1 MALALVIGLLGLLLV
16 VLARGVELWTVACAF
31 ALIGLIVVGYKSKRG
46 RRVLLG
52 REVTTL
58 VFASLAVIFIWRICN
73 SKESWYT
80 VPTSEEEVPVW
91 NGSWRRDPGGEKV
104 VFSMLATMFLGVAAL
119 PWLPSGNRYYRRIK
133 ASV

>member
-31 ALIGLIVVGYKSKRG
+31 ALIGLIVVGYKAKRG

-58 VFASLAVIFIWRICN
+58 VFTACLEAGIYNWEKVNEILAIH
-73 SKESWYT
+73 
-80 VPTSEEEVPVW
+80 EE
-91 NGSWRRDPGGEKV
+91 GGCQDRGGGEQG
-104 VFSMLATMFLGVAAL
+104 AEDQ
-119 PWLPSGNRYYRRIK
+119 RREEGRRPGR
-133 ASV
+133 